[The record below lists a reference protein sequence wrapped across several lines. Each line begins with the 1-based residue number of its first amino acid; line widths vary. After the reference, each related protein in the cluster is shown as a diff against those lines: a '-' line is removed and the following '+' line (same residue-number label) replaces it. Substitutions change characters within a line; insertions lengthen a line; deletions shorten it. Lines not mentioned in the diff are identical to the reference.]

1 MWGESSTRT
10 YFFVLFCFLF
20 PVFMHYIATA
30 KITHGYKYPLTLL
43 DDLQILSVST
53 PFSNTILCETS
64 IYKTDKGKLC

>member
-1 MWGESSTRT
+1 MGEK
-10 YFFVLFCFLF
+10 FHKNLFFCFVFLLF
-20 PVFMHYIATA
+20 PVFMHYIATE
-30 KITHGYKYPLTLL
+30 KITHRYKYPLTLL